1 MATDWSPVLQTAIGA
16 AAAIGGGFVGAWVQG
31 RSQERMERQRRREGV
46 AELLASVDEF
56 LRQADPGTL
65 EYQATTDEPDIR
77 LDDIDAA
84 MGEVRIRSLDLQR
97 KLSILAVSHPARKV
111 RDLAGLLELQLG
123 GVMEPTHEYLRKV
136 LGQPPGTR
144 DGVHYSVEELKKAAE
159 EWNDNA
165 RQTLRELLNAI

>member
-31 RSQERMERQRRREGV
+31 RTQERMERQRRREGV

-56 LRQADPGTL
+56 LAQTVPRMVV
-65 EYQATTDEPDIR
+65 YQATTDEPEMR
-77 LDDIDAA
+77 WDDVDAT
-84 MGEVRIRSLDLQR
+84 MGEFRIRSLDLRR

-111 RDLAGLLELQLG
+111 RDLAGLLEGLLG
-123 GVMEPTHEYLRKV
+123 EGMETTSEYLRKV
-136 LGQPPGTR
+136 LGQPPGAQVWADR
-144 DGVHYSVEELKKAAE
+144 SVEELGKAAK
-159 EWNDNA
+159 EWNDIA

>member
-31 RSQERMERQRRREGV
+31 RTQERMERQRRREGV

-56 LRQADPGTL
+56 LRQSHPGIV

-84 MGEVRIRSLDLQR
+84 MGELRIRSLDLRR
-97 KLSILAVSHPARKV
+97 KLSILA
-111 RDLAGLLELQLG
+111 
-123 GVMEPTHEYLRKV
+123 
-136 LGQPPGTR
+136 
-144 DGVHYSVEELKKAAE
+144 
-159 EWNDNA
+159 
-165 RQTLRELLNAI
+165 